1 LEESKRAFTTKRS
14 GSLDPVKDYEPVLYE
29 IVKDPVA
36 ANKEREGLSSIQ
48 EGFLQRTER
57 LL

>member
-48 EGFLQRTER
+48 EGFL
-57 LL
+57 